1 MFLVGAVQ
9 ESILSQDGPV
19 KVMRFYED
27 KERLQ
32 DGSIKVKVTRYKA
45 LRPSAGTAAAVLTEA
60 LHRAIDDI
68 RQNELLLFNQ

>member
-9 ESILSQDGPV
+9 ASVLSQGV
-19 KVMRFYED
+19 RFYDD

-68 RQNELLLFNQ
+68 RQNEVLLLNP